1 MQIGSTTSGYSYA
14 PIKSTVGVQTASA
27 STVSTTTAAN
37 SQSQVATPKFVNGI
51 LTNGSSLLST
61 DTLSALFEMNDD
73 GTPKINSEAPALQMK
88 KGVMIDSTQDAVT
101 SLLAMQKYLGAGDQ
115 TGSMAGAYSKITDDD
130 KAMFRQVTGYNLFTV
145 GGDAMI
151 VDDNGNPPSEADKAA
166 ANELFTRMT
175 YARSGGRQDINKE
188 WFKSVSQDIKEWNA
202 PAFSADYEAR
212 ADAWFDDLEAN
223 RKKTQSAKSAADS
236 SPETTAKPT
245 LQTQTAIAAYQPPTD
260 AAAQRSA
267 TA

>member
-88 KGVMIDSTQDAVT
+88 KCPSSEV
-101 SLLAMQKYLGAGDQ
+101 LGQPGC
-115 TGSMAGAYSKITDDD
+115 G
-130 KAMFRQVTGYNLFTV
+130 F
-145 GGDAMI
+145 
-151 VDDNGNPPSEADKAA
+151 
-166 ANELFTRMT
+166 
-175 YARSGGRQDINKE
+175 SGGLA
-188 WFKSVSQDIKEWNA
+188 SSG
-202 PAFSADYEAR
+202 
-212 ADAWFDDLEAN
+212 LE
-223 RKKTQSAKSAADS
+223 
-236 SPETTAKPT
+236 
-245 LQTQTAIAAYQPPTD
+245 I
-260 AAAQRSA
+260 
-267 TA
+267 